1 MRSTAH
7 ASDYVLFGC
16 WVSSSVNNLPMLQDD
31 QPLAYASHSSYL
43 REQLGPPSQPPPDVA
58 ASVGSTPV
66 GPAAQWWPSL
76 TPAQHV
82 QSVGGVREGACPMD
96 VDPPLFGAFLPT
108 DSAPQLD
115 TPMPA
120 ARFTCGHIPASAPA
134 APFGGGGPA
143 WAALGPQ
150 PLPGPCAPCTAA
162 PLNAPAAHAPPTPP
176 PAESPGAAQHAALP
190 GPHAWAGRGAPR
202 AVSPVPR
209 SAAQAWAQLQS
220 VTPLLPQAL
229 GAGANG
235 LISAS
240 QSPPPQ
246 PPPSVLAKE
255 REDAPV
261 REALLA
267 EIEALPWPVV
277 LPYSS
282 RLPGFP
288 MPSTHAGAGLALAS
302 PLSQTQA
309 QAPPTVRPSAP
320 RPLMAAGCDHS
331 GVPGSPGP
339 DVELVDASSCG
350 TASDAG
356 LAWLSSAAGQTGT
369 GTHSGFARFLRES
382 VVCTGEVAGARTSAS
397 GCEAAAAKGAAPEPP
412 PPQPPPHS
420 AGGLDLQAPPP
431 GDTPAAA
438 AEGAVPLPL
447 RWVAPAVTAGEGAGP
462 APAVW
467 MSNGGSRS
475 KRGEGSPHPPAPEP
489 GFPARPA
496 PAAQAQ
502 RTSTSPSPLNSGGGG
517 CCDGTSGG
525 DSSGCTARF
534 GRASGGGS
542 GGGGLSLSAL
552 QRVFDLPATEAVAV
566 LRCSA
571 NDLKRRCRA
580 LGIARWPQR
589 KLASLRRIAE
599 AAEADGAMPEAD
611 RQAVLA
617 RVASNRAAILADP
630 NAPLEPALLPLRQAQ
645 YKQDFDLRRRG
656 SGAAVR
662 GRRQEDEEEDD

>member
-1 MRSTAH
+1 MRSTEH
-7 ASDYVLFGC
+7 ASSLSRSDWAPCAGD
-16 WVSSSVNNLPMLQDD
+16 NLSTLGTG

-43 REQLGPPSQPPPDVA
+43 REQLGPPSQPPQDVA

-235 LISAS
+235 LISAL
-240 QSPPPQ
+240 QAPPPQ

-261 REALLA
+261 R
-267 EIEALPWPVV
+267 
-277 LPYSS
+277 
-282 RLPGFP
+282 
-288 MPSTHAGAGLALAS
+288 
-302 PLSQTQA
+302 
-309 QAPPTVRPSAP
+309 
-320 RPLMAAGCDHS
+320 
-331 GVPGSPGP
+331 VPGSPGP
-339 DVELVDASSCG
+339 DVKLVDASSCG

-356 LAWLSSAAGQTGT
+356 LAWLSSADGQTGT
-369 GTHSGFARFLRES
+369 GTHSGFARFSRES
-382 VVCTGEVAGARTSAS
+382 VACTGEVAGARTSAS

-431 GDTPAAA
+431 EDTPAAA

-467 MSNGGSRS
+467 MSNGGSRA
-475 KRGEGSPHPPAPEP
+475 KRGAPAPQPPAPEP

-502 RTSTSPSPLNSGGGG
+502 RTSTSTSPLDSGGGG

-534 GRASGGGS
+534 GRASGGGG

-552 QRVFDLPATEAVAV
+552 QRVFDLPATEAAAV
-566 LRCSA
+566 LGCSA

-630 NAPLEPALLPLRQAQ
+630 NAPLEPELLPLRQAQ
-645 YKQDFDLRRRG
+645 YKQEYDLRRG
-656 SGAAVR
+656 SGEAR
-662 GRRQEDEEEDD
+662 DCQQQEDEEED